1 MHWHDSLEHL
11 FTNTLL
17 EGNVAA
23 LLSQLSESGAF
34 QRATDA
40 LAGYA
45 RQFGHINA
53 RLRRS
58 SRRSVV
64 QSTALLE
71 RPKSRDRV
79 RWLRRGCS
87 EHSQHPCPDT
97 TRSIPGHGRSTCCL
111 LSL

>member
-34 QRATDA
+34 QRANDA

-58 SRRSVV
+58 SRRTEV
-64 QSTALLE
+64 QSTALRE
-71 RPKSRDRV
+71 RPKSPDRV
-79 RWLRRGCS
+79 RWLRRGWPAPS
-87 EHSQHPCPDT
+87 HPPSPKPSLSVQVNHRPT
-97 TRSIPGHGRSTCCL
+97 TRL
-111 LSL
+111 LH